1 MSTKHESAD
10 LLSYRERQFI
20 EKKKIIKSEHAT
32 KIRSLYHE
40 KDEERMKT
48 FQKIDGN
55 IQELA

>member
-55 IQELA
+55 I